1 MTLQD
6 VTNQL
11 YRLSVD
17 AVFDGKKRTKKDLYY
32 AIKYRLLDKDIT
44 DFQVNLP
51 DGTWQCFVTV
61 FHTGKDNRKAMYDLI
76 VPKDRAEE
84 DYWCGKVLTELGA

>member
-32 AIKYRLLDKDIT
+32 AIKYRLMDKGIT

-51 DGTWQCFVTV
+51 DGTWQCFVTADRTGRYNHTA
-61 FHTGKDNRKAMYDLI
+61 FHDLVI
-76 VPKDRAEE
+76 PKDRAEE